1 MKIKATTP
9 CYKFRYATA
18 KQQCDKMAEELKE
31 VAEALKNF
39 ENADDMLKPMYLKKL
54 FEEILDVQVCAST
67 FIYQLVENYDCA
79 ALLEEAK
86 EYVVMKNMARGYYVP
101 ADYVDKFNNN
111 SQEPF

>member
-39 ENADDMLKPMYLKKL
+39 ENADDMLKPNKRR
-54 FEEILDVQVCAST
+54 S
-67 FIYQLVENYDCA
+67 
-79 ALLEEAK
+79 
-86 EYVVMKNMARGYYVP
+86 
-101 ADYVDKFNNN
+101 
-111 SQEPF
+111 